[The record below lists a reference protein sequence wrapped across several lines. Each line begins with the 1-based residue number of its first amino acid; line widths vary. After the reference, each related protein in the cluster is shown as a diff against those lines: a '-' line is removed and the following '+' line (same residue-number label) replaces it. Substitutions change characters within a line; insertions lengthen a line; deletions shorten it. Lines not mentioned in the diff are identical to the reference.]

1 MTPQNK
7 KSHLTPCQLATAMMA
22 RWLLAAIG
30 LTALA
35 LAGADDPKR
44 PHMHSGVFR
53 RRKIGP
59 PATAGF
65 QKLKRR
71 SGAEKESQCQVIA
84 LPTVR

>member
-1 MTPQNK
+1 MM
-7 KSHLTPCQLATAMMA
+7 SRRVLATIG
-22 RWLLAAIG
+22 LAA
-30 LTALA
+30 LA
-35 LAGADDPKR
+35 TAGADDPR
-44 PHMHSGVFR
+44 RAHMHSGVFR

-71 SGAEKESQCQVIA
+71 SGAEKESHCQVIA